1 MRKIYIFKG
10 SKSPC
15 HFCEEKAKEVISRS
29 YYTDK
34 SGNYHEGKEHWSAD
48 QVENATYGYKFPE
61 GTTKWDKYV
70 AFNLMYFD
78 LCKVLDDASILKV
91 AHAFYFDDEDAPENK
106 VYKYVEAMLK

>member
-10 SKSPC
+10 GNSSC

-34 SGNYHEGKEHWSAD
+34 SGNYHEGKKHWSAE
-48 QVENATYGYKFPE
+48 QVEAATSSYTFPE
-61 GTTKWDKYV
+61 GTTRWDKYV

-78 LCKVLDDASILKV
+78 LCRMLDDSSIIK
-91 AHAFYFDDEDAPENK
+91 AAYAFYFSDEDAPECK
-106 VYKYVEAMLK
+106 VYKYVEAMKK